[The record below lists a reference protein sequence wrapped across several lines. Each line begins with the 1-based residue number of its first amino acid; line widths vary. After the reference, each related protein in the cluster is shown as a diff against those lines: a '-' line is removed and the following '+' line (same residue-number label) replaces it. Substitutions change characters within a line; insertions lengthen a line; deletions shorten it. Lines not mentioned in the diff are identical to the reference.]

1 MASAIRRTVEDLD
14 ASLPVYEERTFE
26 EQIDRQLSNDRLV
39 ALLATLFGGLAALL
53 AAVGIYGLL
62 AYSVTQR
69 TREIGVRMALGAS
82 TLRVGNMI
90 LGEVAQL
97 VGMGVVIGLPMAY
110 GLGRLINSLLYD
122 VKVFEL
128 LGVVIALITLG
139 LVALAAGYL
148 PARRA
153 ARVDPMVALRYE

>member
-1 MASAIRRTVEDLD
+1 
-14 ASLPVYEERTFE
+14 
-26 EQIDRQLSNDRLV
+26 
-39 ALLATLFGGLAALL
+39 
-53 AAVGIYGLL
+53 
-62 AYSVTQR
+62 
-69 TREIGVRMALGAS
+69 
-82 TLRVGNMI
+82 
-90 LGEVAQL
+90 
-97 VGMGVVIGLPMAY
+97 MAY

-139 LVALAAGYL
+139 IVALAASYL